1 MSFQGDLRMKFKL
14 GTLAAALLLATGAAS
29 ATTISSPA
37 GELSLN
43 ANIEIDNDY
52 VDREGTEVHYRNGG
66 RVEFNIEAGKEFGDK
81 YVKGRGTLGLS
92 VGGST
97 YTDDAWLEFGKIN
110 GLGLRVGNFEAL
122 DTYPLGMDIIV
133 DFADDT
139 LTPFDDVYIYRANE
153 LRGRGGAGFGQAM
166 LFTPLGDNVRL
177 ELGALLGQNES
188 FINKFALNN
197 YENATGNTLVA
208 EDGDAVGLRP
218 GIEYKTDLIRLAAV
232 AEVSLNSGVITEFD
246 SEGNNVGEVS
256 LSDRVGGGVSG
267 SFYGSGYTLNAN
279 VGYLSADEQDSYSA
293 ALNAVIA
300 DTFGLGYIYAK
311 NDKADTDNDPD
322 SNTVYAAY
330 ALNNMMGIDGLAAK
344 LGLFYS
350 LADGIGEGGNKDV
363 ENKGAR
369 LRFNYAF

>member
-1 MSFQGDLRMKFKL
+1 MKFKL